1 MADSQISVLM
11 KLAHDD
17 AAAFEVLS
25 EQTRLHALAGFHA
38 QQAVEK
44 SMKAVLLLRTADFPF
59 THNLGLLWD
68 LCTQHDLVCPI
79 SKFDVTQLTPY
90 AVEGRYD
97 ELVEGVSIEKL
108 KSTIESA
115 LAWAQQTINAQSQI
129 NF

>member
-25 EQTRLHALAGFHA
+25 QQERLHVLAGFHA

-44 SMKAVLLLRTADFPF
+44 AMKAVLLLRTVDFPF

-68 LCTQHDLVCPI
+68 LCSQHDLTCAI

-97 ELVEGVSIEKL
+97 ELIDGVSIDNL
-108 KSTIESA
+108 RSTVQSA
-115 LAWAQQTINAQSQI
+115 LVWAQQLIQRAT
-129 NF
+129 